1 VTQTPPDQATPAT
14 TSPKGAEPGRVG
26 PWLAEQLGDAEWRNC
41 ALTSIGHG
49 RSNLTYRVSSSA
61 GAVVLRRPPLGSVAA
76 TAHDMGR
83 EQRVLSALSG
93 TDVPVPLVLASSI
106 GGAAGEPVDAPCY
119 VMELVDGIVPVVEP
133 PESWA
138 SRADRRR
145 AGEALIDVLVAL
157 HQVDPAEVGL
167 ADFGRPDGFMARQVR
182 RWSTQWDT
190 WREGSGADSGT
201 AAELTTLAEE
211 LAATLPPAQRDA
223 IVHGDYRLDNLMYDR
238 ADPGR
243 VRAVLDWEMSTL
255 GDPLADLGLL
265 MIYWSGPDDPPV
277 WRRAQLMPSPSQHPG
292 FPNRRELTERYAAS
306 TGLEL
311 DQLPWYAA
319 FGAFKL
325 AVVLAGILARAQ
337 AGAMPADVAS
347 GLSHGVPPLVRLGR
361 HLLGE
366 GLT

>member
-1 VTQTPPDQATPAT
+1 
-14 TSPKGAEPGRVG
+14 
-26 PWLAEQLGDAEWRNC
+26 
-41 ALTSIGHG
+41 
-49 RSNLTYRVSSSA
+49 
-61 GAVVLRRPPLGSVAA
+61 
-76 TAHDMGR
+76 
-83 EQRVLSALSG
+83 
-93 TDVPVPLVLASSI
+93 
-106 GGAAGEPVDAPCY
+106 
-119 VMELVDGIVPVVEP
+119 
-133 PESWA
+133 
-138 SRADRRR
+138 
-145 AGEALIDVLVAL
+145 
-157 HQVDPAEVGL
+157 VGL

-190 WREGSGADSGT
+190 WREGSGADSRT
-201 AAELTTLAEE
+201 ADELTTLAEE
-211 LAATLPPAQRDA
+211 LAATLPPAQRDT

-238 ADPGR
+238 SDPGT

-292 FPNRRELTERYAAS
+292 FSNRRELTERYAAG

-325 AVVLAGILARAQ
+325 AVVLAGILARAS
-337 AGAMPADVAS
+337 AGAMPAEVAN
-347 GLSHGVPPLVRLGR
+347 GIAHGVPPLVALGR

>member
-1 VTQTPPDQATPAT
+1 MTQTPPDQATPAT

>member
-1 VTQTPPDQATPAT
+1 MTQTPPDQATPAT

-26 PWLAEQLGDAEWRNC
+26 PWLAEQLGDAGWRDC
-41 ALTSIGHG
+41 VVTGIGHG

-61 GAVVLRRPPLGSVAA
+61 GEVVLRRPPLGSVAA

-83 EQRVLSALSG
+83 EQRVLSALAG
-93 TDVPVPLVLASSI
+93 TDVPVPSVLASSI
-106 GGAAGEPVDAPCY
+106 GGGPGDPVDAPCY
-119 VMELVDGIVPVVEP
+119 VMELVDGIVPVTDP
-133 PESWA
+133 PESWTG
-138 SRADRRR
+138 RTDRRR

-190 WREGSGADSGT
+190 WRDGSDTEPGT
-201 AAELTTLAEE
+201 ADELTTLAEE
-211 LAATLPPAQRDA
+211 LAATLPPAQRDT

-265 MIYWSGPDDPPV
+265 MIYWNGPDDPPI
-277 WRRAQLMPSPSQHPG
+277 WKRAQLMPTPSQHPG
-292 FPNRRELTERYAAS
+292 FPNRRELSERYAAA

-325 AVVLAGILARAQ
+325 AVVLAGILARTA
-337 AGAMPADVAS
+337 AGAMPVEVAR
-347 GLSHGVPPLVRLGR
+347 GIAHGVPPLVRLGR